1 MFAVAHDKVATGP
14 GFYMVPRSRGFLV
27 HMTASPRHLRLVR
40 GLAESM
46 LSEAGV
52 DAATTAAVQLVLSEL
67 IGNAVRVCG
76 DFVPLV
82 VEMDPGR
89 SGVTVKVH
97 DPCGERLPRRKPV
110 ALDDDR
116 AEDGRGL
123 GLVDL
128 LAPGWYTLRTPVGKQ
143 IRCRVAHEGAG
154 RG

>member
-1 MFAVAHDKVATGP
+1 MFVVAREKAPTGP

-27 HMTASPRHLRLVR
+27 HMNASSRHLWSVR
-40 GLAESM
+40 RLAELT

-52 DAATTAAVQLVLSEL
+52 DAATTASVQLVLSEL
-67 IGNAVRVCG
+67 IGNAVRACG

-89 SGVTVKVH
+89 LGVMVKVH
-97 DPCGERLPRRKPV
+97 DPCRERLPQRRPV
-110 ALDDDR
+110 ALDDDE

-128 LAPGWYTLRTPVGKQ
+128 LAPGWYATRTPVGKQ
-143 IRCRVAHEGAG
+143 VCARLDYEGVRRV
-154 RG
+154 